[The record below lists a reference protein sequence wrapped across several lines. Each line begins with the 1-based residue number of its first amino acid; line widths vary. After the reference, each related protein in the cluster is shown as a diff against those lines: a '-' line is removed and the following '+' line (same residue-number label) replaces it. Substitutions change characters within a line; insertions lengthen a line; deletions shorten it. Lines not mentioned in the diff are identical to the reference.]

1 MPRRIASSRLVLDP
15 RRAGRAQRGDLE
27 RVGRGLYRHPDA
39 PVTEHHSLALVGAR
53 YPDTRICLLSALQ
66 FHDLTTQWP
75 RKAGI
80 AREPGDWTPTAS
92 PVELDVV
99 RMSGASFTDGAETC
113 ETDGL
118 ERVSVRPRLPLEPH
132 P

>member
-1 MPRRIASSRLVLDP
+1 M
-15 RRAGRAQRGDLE
+15 AGWSLKIE
-27 RVGRGLYRHPDA
+27 PDA
-39 PVTEHHSLALVGAR
+39 PVTEHYSLALVGAR

-118 ERVSVRPRLPLEPH
+118 ERVSIRPRLPLEPH